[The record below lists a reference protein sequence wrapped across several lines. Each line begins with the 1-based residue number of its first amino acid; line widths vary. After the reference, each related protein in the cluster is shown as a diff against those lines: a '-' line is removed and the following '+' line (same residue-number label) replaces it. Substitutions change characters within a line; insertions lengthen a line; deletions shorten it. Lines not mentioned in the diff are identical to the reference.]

1 MEIHE
6 RKVKNLKLHKARALF
21 HLSVS
26 KFQDAA
32 KCLHLNS
39 VKILTNLRLDWSSR
53 VSTSVIDKPNP
64 EEFILIGMF
73 LS

>member
-1 MEIHE
+1 MHFLEHVGS
-6 RKVKNLKLHKARALF
+6 VKNGSQFVAEHASIL
-21 HLSVS
+21 
-26 KFQDAA
+26 

-39 VKILTNLRLDWSSR
+39 VKILTNLRLDWSWR

-64 EEFILIGMF
+64 EKFILIGMF